1 MVRDN
6 HSEYDRNKT
15 RGVPRPGK
23 ALLHGIVYCGECGH
37 KMVVQYKGGAHYI
50 CNYLRQQYRVPVC
63 QNLPADPIDAHVV
76 QAFLDALSPVELDLY
91 GKAVAALRQDEE
103 RVQQAQ
109 RQQVER
115 LRYQAR
121 LAERQ
126 YNQTDPD
133 NRLVAAELER
143 RWEAALRDLKD
154 AEERLRDEQQ
164 PRAPEGLSPEERDA
178 FLRAGETI
186 PELWRQDRLSPPQKK
201 AFLRSLIDK
210 VVVHRSAPDTLH
222 VRIVW
227 RGGDTTTTSLAG
239 DGGVPEPAVL
249 GRGDGEGDPR
259 SRSPGRDRRGDRG
272 PADAARVS
280 LSQARHGPAQ
290 HRPHPSPAPSPAPRS
305 PPIASAPHP
314 RLLDRVPGRPEPG
327 NPGALDL

>member
-23 ALLHGIVYCGECGH
+23 AQLHGIVYCGECGH
-37 KMVVQYKGGAHYI
+37 KMVVQYKNGAHYI

-91 GKAVAALRQDEE
+91 AQAVAALHRDEE
-103 RVQQAQ
+103 HVQQAQ
-109 RQQVER
+109 RQQIER

-154 AEERLRDEQQ
+154 AEERFRCEQQQ
-164 PRAPEGLSPEERDA
+164 PRAPEALSPEEREA
-178 FLRAGETI
+178 FLRAGKTI
-186 PELWRQDRLSPPQKK
+186 PALWRQDLLSPQQKK

-210 VVVHRSAPDTLH
+210 VVVHRTAPDTLQ

-227 RGGDTTTTSLAG
+227 RGGDTTTTSLPVTVGSLTRLSSAEAMEKEILKLTHQG
-239 DGGVPEPAVL
+239 KTDEEIA
-249 GRGDGEGDPR
+249 
-259 SRSPGRDRRGDRG
+259 
-272 PADAARVS
+272 VS
-280 LSQARHGPAQ
+280 LTQGGHGQRA
-290 HRPHPSPAPSPAPRS
+290 
-305 PPIASAPHP
+305 
-314 RLLDRVPGRPEPG
+314 
-327 NPGALDL
+327 

>member
-1 MVRDN
+1 M
-6 HSEYDRNKT
+6 
-15 RGVPRPGK
+15 
-23 ALLHGIVYCGECGH
+23 
-37 KMVVQYKGGAHYI
+37 
-50 CNYLRQQYRVPVC
+50 
-63 QNLPADPIDAHVV
+63 
-76 QAFLDALSPVELDLY
+76 ELDLY
-91 GKAVAALRQDEE
+91 GKAVAALREDEE
-103 RVQQAQ
+103 QVQQAQ

-154 AEERLRDEQQ
+154 AEERLRHEQQQ
-164 PRAPEGLSPEERDA
+164 PRAPEGLGPEERDA

-186 PELWRQDRLSPPQKK
+186 PELWRQDRLSPQQKK

-239 DGGVPEPAVL
+239 DGGVPEPGCPRPRRWRRRSSISLDQGKTDEEIAAL
-249 GRGDGEGDPR
+249 LTRRGY
-259 SRSPGRDRRGDRG
+259 RSPKHATVLPSTVRILRLRHRLLRDR
-272 PADAARVS
+272 
-280 LSQARHGPAQ
+280 SQ
-290 HRPHPSPAPSPAPRS
+290 S
-305 PPIASAPHP
+305 HP
-314 RLLDRVPGRPEPG
+314 RRIPGSLTVSQVARSLGIPSHWIYDRIHNGTIKVAIDSARRLYLFPDQPKTITLFKQLRAGKLQELRF
-327 NPGALDL
+327 